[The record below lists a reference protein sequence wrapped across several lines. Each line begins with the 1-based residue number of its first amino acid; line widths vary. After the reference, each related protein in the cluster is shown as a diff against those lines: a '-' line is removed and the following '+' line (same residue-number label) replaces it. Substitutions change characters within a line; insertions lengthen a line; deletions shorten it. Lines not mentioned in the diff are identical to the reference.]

1 MHIVR
6 AGMQS
11 MHGWIAIECGWIAI
25 ECPGLEGGPGLE
37 EDNVSSL

>member
-6 AGMQS
+6 AGM
-11 MHGWIAIECGWIAI
+11 HGWIAI